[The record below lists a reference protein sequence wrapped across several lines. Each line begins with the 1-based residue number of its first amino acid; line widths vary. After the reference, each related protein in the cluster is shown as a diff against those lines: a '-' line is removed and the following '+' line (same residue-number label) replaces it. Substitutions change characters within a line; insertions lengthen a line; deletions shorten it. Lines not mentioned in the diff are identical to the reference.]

1 VRSHNAIGRH
11 LTHVLR
17 PSYGRETT
25 GREGCGG
32 VRLSGCRN
40 FELELVAAS

>member
-1 VRSHNAIGRH
+1 MAVKQRDARGVRRAR
-11 LTHVLR
+11 R
-17 PSYGRETT
+17 
-25 GREGCGG
+25 G